1 MAWAGGEGHPGLPG
15 LAFVLSTT
23 LQAHRLVSRGTCAAG
38 RSGVAE
44 RERLESAGASDRR
57 PGFGF
62 GVARRAGMSAVRSGR
77 AVRGRWRSGAVSGRA
92 VGCGLRPARARS
104 RLSRAV
110 RSRRL
115 SRARVRSPS
124 ELGASDVARASS
136 RRPGPRAR
144 ECARET
150 YIFRIRRLSLRSP
163 RARRAVAPS
172 RVAFARQSARR
183 SPRARVEFSRVTGYR
198 RPGTLGSAKKEN
210 DPGRRAKR
218 SAYKASFASHNFR
231 TVYGAA
237 RGIFADGGGTRNVRE
252 PNATRVW
259 GVYRDRSDFKNT
271 ECMRG

>member
-38 RSGVAE
+38 RSGVGE

-144 ECARET
+144 ELVRARDIYSASGSAPRPPGRAT
-150 YIFRIRRLSLRSP
+150 PLRSLVS
-163 RARRAVAPS
+163 R
-172 RVAFARQSARR
+172 RVADRTNG
-183 SPRARVEFSRVTGYR
+183 SPRHRQFRRQDAASRPVLSASRRFSPVTGYR
-198 RPGTLGSAKKEN
+198 RRYALRK
-210 DPGRRAKR
+210 
-218 SAYKASFASHNFR
+218 
-231 TVYGAA
+231 
-237 RGIFADGGGTRNVRE
+237 
-252 PNATRVW
+252 
-259 GVYRDRSDFKNT
+259 
-271 ECMRG
+271 

>member
-1 MAWAGGEGHPGLPG
+1 MVVWRRFSGGSPSSWQMAWAGGEGHPGLPG

-38 RSGVAE
+38 RSGVGE

-62 GVARRAGMSAVRSGR
+62 GVARRAGMSAARSGR

-124 ELGASDVARASS
+124 ELGASDVARAS
-136 RRPGPRAR
+136 RRLGVRGRAR
-144 ECARET
+144 ESARARD
-150 YIFRIRRLSLRSP
+150 IFRIRAASL
-163 RARRAVAPS
+163 
-172 RVAFARQSARR
+172 
-183 SPRARVEFSRVTGYR
+183 
-198 RPGTLGSAKKEN
+198 
-210 DPGRRAKR
+210 
-218 SAYKASFASHNFR
+218 
-231 TVYGAA
+231 
-237 RGIFADGGGTRNVRE
+237 
-252 PNATRVW
+252 
-259 GVYRDRSDFKNT
+259 
-271 ECMRG
+271 